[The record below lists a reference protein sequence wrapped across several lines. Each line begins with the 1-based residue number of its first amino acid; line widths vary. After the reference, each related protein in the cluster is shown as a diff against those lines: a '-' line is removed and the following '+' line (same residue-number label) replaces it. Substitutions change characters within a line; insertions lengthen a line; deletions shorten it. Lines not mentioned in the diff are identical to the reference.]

1 MVTHSSGNHGQAL
14 AYAAGVRDI
23 ECTVV
28 MPDGTSRI
36 KLDAVKAYGGRVVLG
51 PRAAREEIA
60 AREQQASGA
69 VMIHPYEHP
78 DVIAGQG
85 TATLE
90 LVEDHPDLD
99 AVIAPVGGGALL
111 SGAAIVLATV
121 TPHARVIGAEPASA
135 DAAYQSLQKGRL
147 LPASGRYDS
156 IAEGLLA
163 GLGRTTFAVLSAAGA
178 VVQRVTEHEII
189 AAARFHLERMKLV
202 VEPSGAAALAA
213 LRLQAGDLE
222 GSRVGVIVSGG
233 NTDFSWLARTSHF
246 ASGRNV
252 PFVRS
257 RRPQR
262 RPIFA
267 HGPAPAVEREPM
279 PTGDTRHGDEG
290 RSLAELGS
298 SLVEYRCCWRSSPS
312 SRWQASQW
320 SARRRRR
327 NSTASPSNSRT
338 PRFALAPR
346 CWRSCATT
354 SPASRWSKPSIATT
368 VSRGTR

>member
-1 MVTHSSGNHGQAL
+1 MTDPPIPTIADVHEAADRIAPYIHRTPIVTSRTINRELGLQALFKCENLQKVGAFKARGALNAVLSLSDSEARRGVVTHSSGNHGQAL

-60 AREQQASGA
+60 AREQQALGA

-99 AVIAPVGGGALL
+99 AAIAPVGGGALL

-163 GLGRTTFAVLSAAGA
+163 GLGRTAFAVLSAAGA

-233 NTDFSWLARTSHF
+233 NTDFSWLAH
-246 ASGRNV
+246 
-252 PFVRS
+252 
-257 RRPQR
+257 
-262 RPIFA
+262 
-267 HGPAPAVEREPM
+267 
-279 PTGDTRHGDEG
+279 
-290 RSLAELGS
+290 
-298 SLVEYRCCWRSSPS
+298 
-312 SRWQASQW
+312 
-320 SARRRRR
+320 
-327 NSTASPSNSRT
+327 
-338 PRFALAPR
+338 
-346 CWRSCATT
+346 
-354 SPASRWSKPSIATT
+354 
-368 VSRGTR
+368 

>member
-1 MVTHSSGNHGQAL
+1 MTDPPIPTIADVHEAADRIAPYIHRTPIVTSRTINRELGLQALFKCENLQKVGAFKARGALNAVLSLSDSEARRGVVTHSSGNHGQAL

-99 AVIAPVGGGALL
+99 AAIAPVGGGALL

-178 VVQRVTEHEII
+178 VVQRVAEHEII

-233 NTDFSWLARTSHF
+233 NTDFSWLAH
-246 ASGRNV
+246 
-252 PFVRS
+252 
-257 RRPQR
+257 
-262 RPIFA
+262 
-267 HGPAPAVEREPM
+267 
-279 PTGDTRHGDEG
+279 
-290 RSLAELGS
+290 
-298 SLVEYRCCWRSSPS
+298 
-312 SRWQASQW
+312 
-320 SARRRRR
+320 
-327 NSTASPSNSRT
+327 
-338 PRFALAPR
+338 
-346 CWRSCATT
+346 
-354 SPASRWSKPSIATT
+354 
-368 VSRGTR
+368 